1 MHMVRALALGKG
13 ALIRVLHPVQICAK
27 CAIMIKD
34 AIIDIERRLKERGIS
49 VHQFCQDIGV
59 SRTTWQRW
67 KAGVVNPRL
76 ETWLRVQ
83 ELVPPKEKKGRAA

>member
-1 MHMVRALALGKG
+1 
-13 ALIRVLHPVQICAK
+13 
-27 CAIMIKD
+27 MIKD
-34 AIIDIERRLKERGIS
+34 TIIDIEHRLKERGIS
-49 VHQFCQDIGV
+49 VNQFCQDIGV

-83 ELVPPKEKKGRAA
+83 EIAPPKKKQEAA